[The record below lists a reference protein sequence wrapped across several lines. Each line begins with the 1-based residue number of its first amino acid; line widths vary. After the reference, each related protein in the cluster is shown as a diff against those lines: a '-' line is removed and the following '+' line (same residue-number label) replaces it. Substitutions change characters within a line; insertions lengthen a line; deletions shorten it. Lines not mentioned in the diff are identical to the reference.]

1 MIVWFTGQP
10 GSGKSTLAAALAVRL
25 RVEGRQVHV
34 VDGDDLRQ
42 VLANPGYDRA
52 GRERNV
58 DRAQAI
64 AGFLDGLG
72 FLVLVAVVAPYRA
85 QRESFRRAAGVL
97 EVYLYTHEERGK
109 EAYHVAEYEAPGEGG
124 IVIDTGRVCIEE
136 AAGLVYRALAAV
148 S

>member
-10 GSGKSTLAAALAVRL
+10 GSGKSTLAAAVAATVTGLTPVI
-25 RVEGRQVHV
+25 

-72 FLVLVAVVAPYRA
+72 FLVLVAVVASYRA

-124 IVIDTGRVCIEE
+124 IAIDTGRASIET
-136 AAGLVYRALAAV
+136 AAGLVHRALAAV